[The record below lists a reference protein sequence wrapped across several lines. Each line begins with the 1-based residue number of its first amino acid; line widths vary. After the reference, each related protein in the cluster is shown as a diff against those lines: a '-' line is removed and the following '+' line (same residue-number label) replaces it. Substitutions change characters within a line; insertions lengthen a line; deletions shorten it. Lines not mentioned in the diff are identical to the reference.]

1 MKIVLVRCP
10 QPELCN
16 DDGDLY
22 SPNRTRTPEPTLPQL
37 HGILQDFSEQLNVNI
52 EIVQLDL
59 RDPSLGTLNTV
70 HYGDVRLPYLGHE
83 LHKVYYGVSLA
94 SLSDQLAGADVV
106 GFTNNFSM
114 SRGVVVRHMQEI
126 RTLLPEAEFWV
137 GGRDVYTDRIKD
149 IYAEAAG
156 RRNVVL
162 FEGQVFESLP
172 AYLLSKLLCKGEP
185 FGVTIYDG
193 DGRKRTVLAR
203 SLLEFANEKHE
214 IRVPIPIYLRP
225 ESLGYFTG
233 SGEGEPDPPYGRFV
247 YYMTSYGCP
256 YACAYC
262 TTGQRERFLVH
273 KDEETIVNEL
283 EMYKRLGATTLAYDD
298 DNLLALGPEKVNQF
312 LGLVNRYGFEIEY
325 GNGLQLS
332 LLLKHW
338 DEVRDSIFGR
348 CVSLYAPLED
358 LTQDRL
364 YAKLDPIAIQ
374 LELMRR
380 IANTKFDVLKY
391 VTMGAIVGVPG
402 HTKQALTTTFM
413 ENTRRFLDLFIGSPY
428 EVAMTVFNF
437 IPLPG
442 TSFGEQAFDSGRMV
456 ADAIYTH
463 PEICNFGV
471 VSYAPVGMTA
481 SEVYDAQQA
490 ALELNPAGKTLG
502 ISYNELQRKGERVLP
517 ENERSKIPV
526 QWRTSGKHLRAR
538 MIETQIK

>member
-1 MKIVLVRCP
+1 MKVVLIRCP

-37 HGILQDFSEQLNVNI
+37 NGILQDFSERLGTYI
-52 EIVQLDL
+52 EVVQLDL
-59 RDPSLGTLNTV
+59 RDPSLGTLKAV
-70 HYGDVRLPYLGHE
+70 HYGDVHLPYISQE
-83 LHKVYYGVSLA
+83 LHKVYYGVPLESLGG
-94 SLSDQLAGADVV
+94 QLAGADVV

-114 SRGVVVRHMQEI
+114 SRGVVTRQMQEI
-126 RTLLPEAEFWV
+126 RTLLPGVELWV
-137 GGRDVYTDRIKD
+137 GGRDVYTERIKKVY
-149 IYAEAAG
+149 IEAACSK
-156 RRNVVL
+156 NIVL

-172 AYLLSKLLCKGEP
+172 AYLRWKLCDKDKP
-185 FGVTIYDG
+185 FGVTIYDSNG
-193 DGRKRTVLAR
+193 QRCLIPPR
-203 SLLEFANEKHE
+203 SLLEFANERHE
-214 IRVPIPIYLRP
+214 INVPIPIYPRP
-225 ESLGYFTG
+225 ESLGYFAG
-233 SGEGEPDPPYGRFV
+233 SGEGEPNPPYGRFV

-273 KDEETIVNEL
+273 KDEPTIIREL
-283 EMYKRLGATTLAYDD
+283 EMYKRLGTTTLAYDD
-298 DNLLALGPEKVNQF
+298 DNLLALGPEKVNRF
-312 LGLVNRYGFEIEY
+312 LGLVSQYGFEIEY

-338 DEVRDSIFGR
+338 DEISNSVFCH

-364 YAKLDPIAIQ
+364 YEKLDPIATQ

-380 IANTKFDVLKY
+380 IANTKFEVLKY

-413 ENTRRFLDLFIGSPY
+413 ENTRRFLDVFIGSSY
-428 EVAMTVFNF
+428 EIAMTVFNF

-442 TSFGEQAFDSGRMV
+442 TSFGEKAFDSGRMV
-456 ADAIYTH
+456 ADAIHAH

-471 VSYAPVGMTA
+471 VSYAPDGMTA
-481 SEVYDAQQA
+481 GEVYNAQQA
-490 ALELNPAGKTLG
+490 ALELNPAGKALG
-502 ISYNELQRKGERVLP
+502 ISYNELQRKGERILP
-517 ENERSKIPV
+517 ENERYKIPI
-526 QWRTSGKHLRAR
+526 QWRTPGKHLRAK
-538 MIETQIK
+538 MVVI

>member
-1 MKIVLVRCP
+1 MKIVLIRCP
-10 QPELCN
+10 QPELHN

-37 HGILQDFSEQLNVNI
+37 HGILQEFSEQLNTHI
-52 EIVQLDL
+52 EVVQLDL
-59 RDPSLGTLNTV
+59 RDPSLGTLNAI
-70 HYGDVRLPYLGHE
+70 HYGDVRLPYLNQE
-83 LHKVYYGVSLA
+83 LHKVYYGVSLV
-94 SLSDQLAGADVV
+94 SLNNQLAGADIV

-114 SRGVVVRHMQEI
+114 SRGVVTRHMQEV
-126 RTLLPEAEFWV
+126 RTLLPDAEFWV
-137 GGRDVYTDRIKD
+137 GGRDIYTERIKKV
-149 IYAEAAG
+149 YVEAAG
-156 RRNVVL
+156 CRNIVL

-172 AYLLSKLLCKGEP
+172 AYLRWKLYGNNEP

-193 DGRKRTVLAR
+193 NGQKRVASPR
-203 SLLEFANEKHE
+203 SLLEFANERHE

-273 KDEETIVNEL
+273 KDEETIIREL
-283 EMYKRLGATTLAYDD
+283 EMYKQLGATTLAYDD

-312 LGLVNRYGFEIEY
+312 LGLVNQYGFEIEY

-332 LLLKHW
+332 LLFKHW
-338 DEVRDSIFGR
+338 DEIKNSVFER

-364 YAKLDPIAIQ
+364 YAKLDPIATQ

-413 ENTRRFLDLFIGSPY
+413 KNTRRFLNLFVGSPY

-442 TSFGEQAFDSGRMV
+442 TSFGEQAFDSERMV
-456 ADAIYTH
+456 ADAIYIH

-471 VSYAPVGMTA
+471 VSYAPNGMTA

-502 ISYNELQRKGERVLP
+502 ISYNELQRKGECALP
-517 ENERSKIPV
+517 ANERYKIPI
-526 QWRTSGKHLRAR
+526 QWRTPGKHMRAK
-538 MIETQIK
+538 MVSTL